1 VTYESPLL
9 ARPGAVAADP
19 PDAGVAAHY
28 GDFYAEQH
36 RFVDGGWVDLSHHDV
51 VRITGPDRLDYLQ
64 AMSSQTFAGLET
76 GRHVETL
83 VLSPQGHIEHAFGGW
98 DDGEA
103 FLAHTEPGR
112 GAALAKL
119 IESTRFMMRIE
130 AELATEYA
138 LIDDATAGLVLVER
152 AALGTLAA
160 GGGSGAAGVGAAGDG
175 TGAGG
180 VSGTAGAGDSGGL
193 PGAVGA
199 HPTVARGAPSGVWA
213 HEALRIAAGRPRF
226 GLDTDHRTIPN
237 ELGLIGTIAHVDKG
251 CYRGQETVA
260 RVHNL
265 GRPPRRLTRLHLD
278 GSVDRLPVRG
288 AEVSADGVAIGFV
301 GSAARHYE
309 LGPIAL
315 ALVKRST
322 PVDVPLLAD
331 GIAASQEVL
340 VDPDVGLH
348 VRPALR

>member
-1 VTYESPLL
+1 MTYKSPLL
-9 ARPGAVAADP
+9 AWPGAVEADL

-28 GDFYAEQH
+28 GDFYAEQ
-36 RFVDGGWVDLSHHDV
+36 RRYEAGGWVDLSHHDL
-51 VRITGPDRLDYLQ
+51 VRISGAERLDYLQ
-64 AMSSQTFAGLET
+64 AMTSQAFAGLEP

-98 DDGEA
+98 DDGET

-112 GAALAKL
+112 GAALVEL

-130 AELATEYA
+130 AGLAGEYA
-138 LIDDATAGLVLVER
+138 LVDDAGAGLVLVER
-152 AALGTLAA
+152 AALGMLVEGASGGA
-160 GGGSGAAGVGAAGDG
+160 DGGGIPA
-175 TGAGG
+175 
-180 VSGTAGAGDSGGL
+180 
-193 PGAVGA
+193 AVGA
-199 HPTVARGAPSGVWA
+199 EATVARGAPSGVWA

-237 ELGLIGTIAHVDKG
+237 ELGLIGTVAHVDKG

-265 GRPPRRLTRLHLD
+265 GRPPRRLVRLHLD
-278 GSVDRLPVRG
+278 GSVDRLPARG
-288 AEVSADGVAIGFV
+288 AEVSADGGAIGFV
-301 GSAARHYE
+301 GSSARHHE

-322 PVDVPLLAD
+322 PVDAPLLAD
-331 GIAASQEVL
+331 GIAASQEAL

-348 VRPALR
+348 VRAALR

>member
-9 ARPGAVAADP
+9 SRPGAVAADP

-28 GDFYAEQH
+28 GDFYAEQ
-36 RFVDGGWVDLSHHDV
+36 RRLVEGTGWVDLSHHDV
-51 VRITGPDRLDYLQ
+51 VRISGADRVDYLQ
-64 AMSSQTFAGLET
+64 AMASQVFAGLEA
-76 GRHVETL
+76 GRHVESL
-83 VLSPQGHIEHAFGGW
+83 ILSPQGHIEHDFGGW
-98 DDGEA
+98 DDGSE

-112 GAALAKL
+112 GAALIEL

-130 AELATEYA
+130 ATSATEEFA
-138 LIDDATAGLVLVER
+138 LVDDGARGLRLVER
-152 AALGTLAA
+152 RLLGSLGDDAGAPAA
-160 GGGSGAAGVGAAGDG
+160 GGAAVDDGD
-175 TGAGG
+175 AGG
-180 VSGTAGAGDSGGL
+180 
-193 PGAVGA
+193 AVVG
-199 HPTVARGAPSGVWA
+199 RGAPSGVWA

-237 ELGLIGTIAHVDKG
+237 ELGLIGTVAHVDKG

-278 GSVDRLPVRG
+278 GSVNRLPARG
-288 AEVSADGVAIGFV
+288 AEVSVDGVAIGFV

-322 PVDVPLLAD
+322 SVDAELLAD

-348 VRPALR
+348 VRASLR

>member
-1 VTYESPLL
+1 MWRLPYGGEVTYKSPFL
-9 ARPGAVAADP
+9 AWPGAVEADP

-28 GDFYAEQH
+28 GDFYAEQ
-36 RFVDGGWVDLSHHDV
+36 RRYEAGGWADLSHHDV
-51 VRITGPDRLDYLQ
+51 VRISGAERLDYLQ
-64 AMSSQTFAGLET
+64 AMTSQAFAGLEP
-76 GRHVETL
+76 GRHVATL

-98 DDGEA
+98 DDGSE

-112 GAALAKL
+112 GAALVEL

-130 AELATEYA
+130 AGLAEEYA
-138 LIDDATAGLVLVER
+138 LVDDAEAGLVLVER
-152 AALGTLAA
+152 AALETLVGDGWDTGAD
-160 GGGSGAAGVGAAGDG
+160 GGGIPA
-175 TGAGG
+175 
-180 VSGTAGAGDSGGL
+180 
-193 PGAVGA
+193 AVGA
-199 HPTVARGAPSGVWA
+199 EATVARGAPSGVWA

-237 ELGLIGTIAHVDKG
+237 ELGLIGTVAHVDKG

-265 GRPPRRLTRLHLD
+265 GRPPRRLVRLHLD
-278 GSVDRLPVRG
+278 GSVDRLPARG

-301 GSAARHYE
+301 GSSARHHE

-322 PVDVPLLAD
+322 AVDAALLAD
-331 GIAASQEVL
+331 GIAASQEAL

-348 VRPALR
+348 VRAALR

>member
-1 VTYESPLL
+1 MTYQSPLL
-9 ARPGAVAADP
+9 VRPGAVAADP

-36 RFVDGGWVDLSHHDV
+36 RFADGGWVDLSHHDV
-51 VRITGPDRLDYLQ
+51 VRITGAERLDYLQ
-64 AMSSQTFAGLET
+64 AMSSQAFAGLDA

-83 VLSPQGHIEHAFGGW
+83 ILSPQGHIEHAFGGW

-112 GAALAKL
+112 GAALAEL

-130 AELATEYA
+130 AESATEYA
-138 LIDDATAGLVLVER
+138 LIDDATSGLVLVER
-152 AALGTLAA
+152 AALETLAG
-160 GGGSGAAGVGAAGDG
+160 GGGSGAGGDGAVAGAAGDG
-175 TGAGG
+175 SGG
-180 VSGTAGAGDSGGL
+180 VAA
-193 PGAVGA
+193 AVGA
-199 HPTVARGAPSGVWA
+199 DTTVARGAPSGVWA

-278 GSVDRLPVRG
+278 GSVDRLPARG
-288 AEVSADGVAIGFV
+288 AEVTADGVAIGFV
-301 GSAARHYE
+301 GSSARHFE

-322 PVDVPLLAD
+322 PVDAPLLAD

>member
-1 VTYESPLL
+1 MTYKSPLL
-9 ARPGAVAADP
+9 AWPGAVESDP

-28 GDFYAEQH
+28 GDFYAEQR
-36 RFVDGGWVDLSHHDV
+36 RFEAGGWVDLSHHDV
-51 VRITGPDRLDYLQ
+51 VRISGAERLDYLQ
-64 AMSSQTFAGLET
+64 AMTSQAFAGLES

-112 GAALAKL
+112 GAALVEL

-130 AELATEYA
+130 AGLAEEYA
-138 LIDDATAGLVLVER
+138 LVDDAEAGLVLVER
-152 AALGTLAA
+152 AALGTLV
-160 GGGSGAAGVGAAGDG
+160 GSASGDG
-175 TGAGG
+175 IPA
-180 VSGTAGAGDSGGL
+180 
-193 PGAVGA
+193 AVGA
-199 HPTVARGAPSGVWA
+199 EATVARGAPSGIWA
-213 HEALRIAAGRPRF
+213 YEALRIAAGRPRF

-237 ELGLIGTIAHVDKG
+237 ELGLIGTVAHVDKG

-265 GRPPRRLTRLHLD
+265 GRPPRRLVRLHLD
-278 GSVDRLPVRG
+278 GSVDRLPARG
-288 AEVSADGVAIGFV
+288 AEVSADGGAIGFV
-301 GSAARHYE
+301 GSSARHHE

-322 PVDVPLLAD
+322 PVDAPLLAD
-331 GIAASQEVL
+331 GIAASQEAL

-348 VRPALR
+348 VRAALR

>member
-9 ARPGAVAADP
+9 SRPGAVAADP

-28 GDFYAEQH
+28 GDFYAEQ
-36 RFVDGGWVDLSHHDV
+36 RRLVEGTGWVDLSHHDV
-51 VRITGPDRLDYLQ
+51 VRISGADRMDYLQ
-64 AMSSQTFAGLET
+64 AMASQVFAGLEA
-76 GRHVETL
+76 GRHVESL
-83 VLSPQGHIEHAFGGW
+83 ILSPQGHIEHAFGGW
-98 DDGEA
+98 DDGSE

-112 GAALAKL
+112 GAALIEL

-130 AELATEYA
+130 ATPATEEFA
-138 LIDDATAGLVLVER
+138 LIDDAGGGGLCLVER
-152 AALGTLAA
+152 RLLESLGDSEGVAAAV
-160 GGGSGAAGVGAAGDG
+160 GGGAAA
-175 TGAGG
+175 GAGG
-180 VSGTAGAGDSGGL
+180 
-193 PGAVGA
+193 AVVG
-199 HPTVARGAPSGVWA
+199 RGAPSGVWA

-226 GLDTDHRTIPN
+226 GLDTDHRAIPN
-237 ELGLIGTIAHVDKG
+237 ELGLIGTVAHVDKG

-278 GSVDRLPVRG
+278 GSVNRLPARG

-322 PVDVPLLAD
+322 PVDAELLAD

-348 VRPALR
+348 VRASLR

>member
-9 ARPGAVAADP
+9 SRPGAVAADP

-28 GDFYAEQH
+28 GDFYAEQ
-36 RFVDGGWVDLSHHDV
+36 RRLVEGTGWVDLSHHDV
-51 VRITGPDRLDYLQ
+51 VRISGADRVDYLQ
-64 AMSSQTFAGLET
+64 AMASQVFAGLEA
-76 GRHVETL
+76 GRHVESL
-83 VLSPQGHIEHAFGGW
+83 ILSPQGHIEHAFGGW
-98 DDGEA
+98 DDGSE

-112 GAALAKL
+112 GAALIEL

-130 AELATEYA
+130 ATSATKEFA
-138 LIDDATAGLVLVER
+138 LVDDGARGLRLVER
-152 AALGTLAA
+152 RLLGSLGDDAGAPAVGGAVVDDGDA
-160 GGGSGAAGVGAAGDG
+160 GGAVVG
-175 TGAGG
+175 
-180 VSGTAGAGDSGGL
+180 
-193 PGAVGA
+193 
-199 HPTVARGAPSGVWA
+199 RGAPSGVWA

-237 ELGLIGTIAHVDKG
+237 ELGLIGTVAHVDKG

-278 GSVDRLPVRG
+278 GSVNRLPARG
-288 AEVSADGVAIGFV
+288 AEVSVDGVAIGFV

-322 PVDVPLLAD
+322 SVDAELLAD

-348 VRPALR
+348 VRASLR

>member
-1 VTYESPLL
+1 VTYRSPLL
-9 ARPGAVAADP
+9 AWPGAVESDP

-28 GDFYAEQH
+28 GDFYAEQR
-36 RFVDGGWVDLSHHDV
+36 RFEAGGWVDLSHHDV
-51 VRITGPDRLDYLQ
+51 VRISGAERLDYLQ
-64 AMSSQTFAGLET
+64 AMTSQAFAGLEP

-98 DDGEA
+98 DDGET

-112 GAALAKL
+112 GAALVEL

-130 AELATEYA
+130 AALAEEYA
-138 LIDDATAGLVLVER
+138 LVDDGEAGLVLVER
-152 AALGTLAA
+152 VALGTLVGA
-160 GGGSGAAGVGAAGDG
+160 GSGGDGGASGGIPAVVGAEA
-175 TGAGG
+175 
-180 VSGTAGAGDSGGL
+180 
-193 PGAVGA
+193 
-199 HPTVARGAPSGVWA
+199 TVARGAPSGVWA

-237 ELGLIGTIAHVDKG
+237 ELGLIGTVAHVDKG

-265 GRPPRRLTRLHLD
+265 GRPPRRLVRLHLD
-278 GSVDRLPVRG
+278 GSEDRLPARG
-288 AEVSADGVAIGFV
+288 AEVSADGAAIGFV
-301 GSAARHYE
+301 GSAARHHE

-322 PVDVPLLAD
+322 PVDAPLLAD
-331 GIAASQEVL
+331 GIAASQETL

-348 VRPALR
+348 VRAALR

>member
-9 ARPGAVAADP
+9 SRPGAVAADP

-28 GDFYAEQH
+28 GDFYAEQ
-36 RFVDGGWVDLSHHDV
+36 RRLVDGTGWVDLSHHDV
-51 VRITGPDRLDYLQ
+51 VRISGADRVDYLQ
-64 AMSSQTFAGLET
+64 AMASQVFAGLEA
-76 GRHVETL
+76 GRHVESL
-83 VLSPQGHIEHAFGGW
+83 ILSPQGHIEHAFGGW
-98 DDGEA
+98 DDGSE

-112 GAALAKL
+112 GAALIEL

-130 AELATEYA
+130 ATSATEEFA
-138 LIDDATAGLVLVER
+138 LVDDGALGPRLVER
-152 AALGTLAA
+152 RLLGSLGDDAGAPAA
-160 GGGSGAAGVGAAGDG
+160 GGAAVDDGD
-175 TGAGG
+175 AGG
-180 VSGTAGAGDSGGL
+180 
-193 PGAVGA
+193 AVVG
-199 HPTVARGAPSGVWA
+199 RGAPSGVWA
-213 HEALRIAAGRPRF
+213 HEALRIAAGRPRL

-237 ELGLIGTIAHVDKG
+237 ELGLIGTVAHVDKG

-278 GSVDRLPVRG
+278 GSVNRLPARG
-288 AEVSADGVAIGFV
+288 AEVSVDGVAIGFV

-322 PVDVPLLAD
+322 SVDAELLAD

-348 VRPALR
+348 VRASLR

>member
-1 VTYESPLL
+1 VTYQSPLL

-51 VRITGPDRLDYLQ
+51 VRITGADRLDYLQ
-64 AMSSQTFAGLET
+64 AMSSQAFAGLEA

-83 VLSPQGHIEHAFGGW
+83 ILSPQGHIEHAFGGW
-98 DDGEA
+98 DDGSE

-112 GAALAKL
+112 GVALAEL

-130 AELATEYA
+130 AESAEEYA
-138 LIDDATAGLVLVER
+138 LIDDAAAGLVLVER
-152 AALGTLAA
+152 TALATLGAGEGP
-160 GGGSGAAGVGAAGDG
+160 GGGGGDG
-175 TGAGG
+175 GAGAGG
-180 VSGTAGAGDSGGL
+180 SDGAAT
-193 PGAVGA
+193 AVGA
-199 HPTVARGAPSGVWA
+199 DATVARGAPSGVWA
-213 HEALRIAAGRPRF
+213 HEGLRIAAGRPRF

-237 ELGLIGTIAHVDKG
+237 ELGLIGTVAHVDKG

-265 GRPPRRLTRLHLD
+265 GRPPRRLIRLHLD
-278 GSVDRLPVRG
+278 GSVDRLPARG
-288 AEVSADGVAIGFV
+288 AEVTADGGAIGFV
-301 GSAARHYE
+301 GSSARHHE

-322 PVDVPLLAD
+322 PVDTPLLAD

-348 VRPALR
+348 VRAALR